1 MREKTSSIV
10 ILTGV
15 QGIASTIINLCQK
28 YRRLCHP
35 RIKAKG
41 CYNSTGE
48 RRSKEMTQH
57 NYQTKLFHEK
67 SRL

>member
-15 QGIASTIINLCQK
+15 QGITPTIVNLFQK

-35 RIKAKG
+35 RIKAKA

-57 NYQTKLFHEK
+57 NYQTKLFNEK

>member
-15 QGIASTIINLCQK
+15 QGITSTIVNLFQK

-35 RIKAKG
+35 KIKVKC

-57 NYQTKLFHEK
+57 NYQTKLFNEK

>member
-15 QGIASTIINLCQK
+15 QGITSTIVNLFQK

-41 CYNSTGE
+41 CYNSTGG